1 MKSNFQAQK
10 RPLQERSE
18 TTLKSHYSAPLLEA
32 AALKHPVSG
41 SQAAKLLRRLDLL
54 SLAREHLYRT
64 PISTPAHNNLPQIPR
79 YVFVG
84 DQPGESEIQLGVFAG
99 LSGNDA
105 AGPKAIADFIDDL
118 VTFPSLGS
126 AVRIYA
132 YPIVNPGGFETET
145 PFKQA
150 GRSLINEIGRKEKS
164 PEAYLIERELFVV
177 QFHGVIVIHAADEI
191 EGLQAAVYGADLHD
205 ALVSPILSCL
215 RSLFPTCEHSVLDAS
230 WSLTAGAGLKQR
242 PFELTLRIPSSG
254 WQSLY
259 SIGLRI
265 ALHSAVDHYRSYLA
279 QANNI

>member
-10 RPLQERSE
+10 RPLQKRSE
-18 TTLKSHYSAPLLEA
+18 TTLKSHYSAPRFRA
-32 AALKHPVSG
+32 SALKHPVSG
-41 SQAAKLLRRLDLL
+41 SQAARLLRRLDLL

-118 VTFPSLGS
+118 VTFPSLGN

-132 YPIVNPGGFETET
+132 YPIVNPGSFETET

-164 PEAYLIERELFVV
+164 PEAYLLERELFVV

-215 RSLFPTCEHSVLDAS
+215 RSIFPTCEHSVLDAS
-230 WSLTAGAGLKQR
+230 WSLTADAGLKQR
-242 PFELTLRIPSSG
+242 PFELAFRIPSSG